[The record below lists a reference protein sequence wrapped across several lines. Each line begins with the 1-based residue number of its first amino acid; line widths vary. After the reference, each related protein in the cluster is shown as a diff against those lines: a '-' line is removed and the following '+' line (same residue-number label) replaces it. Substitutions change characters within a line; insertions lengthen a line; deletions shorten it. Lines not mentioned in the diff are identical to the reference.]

1 MKIAKKI
8 ALALLLIASLYGT
21 GRFAMVAYDSYVFL
35 PRQPYLQMQTQNSIT
50 LKWQTP
56 KEEIGSVDYADSLH
70 PRDVLH
76 VSEKKASRYHFLSI
90 EGLKPDTSY
99 FYRVNASSLKIDNTE
114 RVFCTLNTKKDLERV
129 WLVGDTGEDSDKQKY
144 VYSQMLKYIDN
155 NLSKIDMWVMLGDN
169 AYTSGTQKQF
179 NKDLFNPY
187 KELIKQKN
195 IWAVIGNHDA
205 RRWAFYDIFDFPTK
219 GESGGAASKSEK
231 YYSIDEANFH
241 LVMLDSETEDR
252 SANGKMAQW
261 LKKDLAANKKNW
273 TIVAFHHPPY
283 TDGSHKSNNPKDSGG
298 RMQEMRENFIPIF
311 DKYDVD
317 LVISGHSHV
326 YERSRPMINHT
337 QESKGFNE
345 ALHVKEMN
353 LQSYMKPLAKTPN
366 SGVIYI
372 VNGSGSK
379 ADSGDFKIPELPI
392 GYSVSGSVILE
403 VTPTS
408 LSEKFLSDRGEIKD
422 SFTITK
428 H

>member
-8 ALALLLIASLYGT
+8 ALALLLIGILYGV
-21 GRFAMVAYDSYVFL
+21 GRFGVVAYDSYVFL
-35 PRQPYLQMQTQNSIT
+35 PRQPYLQMQTQNTIT

-56 KEEIGSVDYADSLH
+56 KAEIGSIDYADTY
-70 PRDVLH
+70 H
-76 VSEKKASRYHFLSI
+76 VSEKKADRYHSLTLT
-90 EGLKPDTSY
+90 GLKPDTCY
-99 FYRVNASSLKIDNTE
+99 NYKVNATSLNIDNTN
-114 RVFCTLNTKKDLERV
+114 RVFCTLNTKKDLERL
-129 WLVGDTGEDSDKQKY
+129 WIVGDTGEDSTKQRNVYRAMLSY
-144 VYSQMLKYIDN
+144 VDN
-155 NLSKIDMWVMLGDN
+155 NLSKIDLWLLLGDN
-169 AYTSGTQKQF
+169 AYTSGTQKQY
-179 NKDLFNPY
+179 NKDLFDPY

-219 GESGGAASKSEK
+219 GESGGIPSKSEK
-231 YYSIDEANFH
+231 YYSVDEANFH

-261 LKKDLAANKKNW
+261 LAKDLAQNKKNW

-298 RMQEMRENFIPIF
+298 RMKEMRENFTPIF

-326 YERSRPMINHT
+326 YERSRLMANHT
-337 QESKGFNE
+337 GMSKRFDE
-345 ALHVKEMN
+345 ALHVKQPD
-353 LQSYMKPLAKTPN
+353 LHTYTKSLAKTPN

-372 VNGSGSK
+372 VDGSGSK
-379 ADSGDFKIPELPI
+379 ADSGTFNIPELPI
-392 GYSVSGSVILE
+392 GYSASGSVILE
-403 VTPTS
+403 ITPTT
-408 LSEKFLSDRGEIKD
+408 LSEKFLTDNDVVKD

>member
-8 ALALLLIASLYGT
+8 LLALLLIASLYGV
-21 GRFAMVAYDSYVFL
+21 GRFVVVAYGSYVFL

-56 KEEIGSVDYADSLH
+56 KKEIDSIDYADGY
-70 PRDVLH
+70 H
-76 VSEKKASRYHFLSI
+76 VSDKKADRYHALTLT
-90 EGLKPDTSY
+90 GLKPDTCY
-99 FYRVNASSLKIDNTE
+99 TYKVNALSLNIDNSN
-114 RVFCTLNTKKDLERV
+114 RVFCTLNTKKDLERLWV
-129 WLVGDTGEDSDKQKY
+129 VGDTGEDSYNQKN
-144 VYSQMLKYIDN
+144 VYKQMLSYVDN
-155 NLSKIDMWVMLGDN
+155 NLSKIDLWLMLGDN
-169 AYTSGTQKQF
+169 AYSSGTQKQY
-179 NKDLFNPY
+179 NKDLFDSY

-195 IWAVIGNHDA
+195 IWAVDGNHDA

-219 GESGGAASKSEK
+219 GESGGVPSGSEK

-241 LVMLDSETEDR
+241 LVMLDSESEDR

-261 LKKDLAANKKNW
+261 LAKDLAQNKKNW

-283 TDGSHKSNNPKDSGG
+283 TDGSHRSDNPKDSGG
-298 RMQEMRENFIPIF
+298 RMKEMRENFTPIF

-317 LVISGHSHV
+317 LVMCGHSHV
-326 YERSRPMINHT
+326 YERSRLMANHT
-337 QESKGFNE
+337 GDSKSFNE
-345 ALHVKEMN
+345 ALHVKQIG
-353 LQSYMKPLAKTPN
+353 LHTYTKALRKTPN

-372 VNGSGSK
+372 VDGSGSK

-392 GYSVSGSVILE
+392 GYSISGSVILE
-403 VTPTS
+403 ITPTT
-408 LSEKFLSDRGEIKD
+408 LSEKFLTDNDEVKD